1 MALTLMSRRDPFAE
15 FDTMIRRAFPPVTS
29 SGRHPGYRGAGN
41 GRPGSPLGFRPAVDI
56 TRDGNDALITLDV
69 PGVDF
74 ESDIDVEVDGS
85 TLTISGERRD
95 TTAGDGSGIRTLREV
110 RYGTFRR
117 AFTLPEHVGPEQL
130 SASYDAGVLT
140 VRVSDAHLGSEPRK
154 IAVTAGGTFAEST
167 DAAEIAVVDADGA
180 VNIEDASA

>member
-29 SGRHPGYRGAGN
+29 AGRHPGYRGTGA

-56 TRDGNDALITLDV
+56 VRDGNDALIKLDV

-85 TLTISGERRD
+85 TLTIAGERRD
-95 TTAGDGSGIRTLREV
+95 LTASTDGDDGGTRTLREV
-110 RYGTFRR
+110 RYGSFRR
-117 AFTLPEHVGPEQL
+117 AFTLPEHVDPEQL

-140 VRVSDAHLGSEPRK
+140 VRVSDAYVGSEPRK
-154 IAVTAGGTFAEST
+154 ITVKAGSTAPESSGDST
-167 DAAEIAVVDADGA
+167 VSVVDADA
-180 VNIEDASA
+180 EDATA